1 MRFEYIVC
9 LMQSSR
15 ITFVNGEWQ
24 GTLPFNSADTQ
35 AALDSCPWVWDY
47 LASAGAGGWEMV
59 GATSIGITSRQETS
73 SMSSNLFLKR
83 PLL

>member
-1 MRFEYIVC
+1 MGFEYIVC

-24 GTLPFNSADTQ
+24 GTLPFNSTDSQ

-47 LASAGAGGWEMV
+47 LASAGASGWEMV
-59 GATSIGITSRQETS
+59 AATSIGINNSQDMS
-73 SMSSNLFLKR
+73 PMSSNLFLKR
-83 PLL
+83 QSL

>member
-1 MRFEYIVC
+1 MRFEYAVC

-15 ITFVNGEWQ
+15 VTFVNGEWQ
-24 GTLPFNSADTQ
+24 GRLPFNSGDTQ

-47 LASAGAGGWEMV
+47 LQSAGASGWEMV
-59 GATSIGITSRQETS
+59 GATNIGITNGQGTS

-83 PLL
+83 ATD